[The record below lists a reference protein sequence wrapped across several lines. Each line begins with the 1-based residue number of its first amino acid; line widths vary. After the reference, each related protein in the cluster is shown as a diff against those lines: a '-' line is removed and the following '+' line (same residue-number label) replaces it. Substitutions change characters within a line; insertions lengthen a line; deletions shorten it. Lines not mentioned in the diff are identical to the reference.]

1 MASKWHQHPL
11 SLTAGACGL
20 AGVTWLVCR
29 ELKQRPDVIQK
40 CSSTSDVIR
49 RYSVTLLK
57 TISSSDRVSDLAR
70 TETAHYL
77 NSDPSFQ
84 VPNLDKV
91 EPMMVRKAQT
101 CDYMN
106 QRRRI
111 VVALVGLPARGK
123 SFLSLRIQAF
133 FTWQGAR
140 TKIFNVGQRRRQVE
154 AADQDSSYFDPN
166 NSAAKES
173 REAIAMS
180 VVREML
186 EWMDKKGALPAV
198 AIFDATNS
206 TAERRRRVQKAVKD
220 HSPAYDVVFLESLC
234 DDPEILDAN
243 IRMKCI
249 KSPDYK
255 HMTYDEAKKDFEARV
270 EKYKS
275 AYEPLDNDGKIE
287 SDLSYIK
294 MINMSAHLVA
304 HNVYGRR
311 ALSLLPFL
319 MALHI
324 GSRPVWLVRM
334 PRPEGDF
341 RFSFRQWLFPESYAR
356 NFGDQSMSKE
366 GLKYAAKLA
375 NYLQQDATF
384 QTARIFTCS
393 HRRAMQTAS
402 LIDCTGERTAVRAH
416 LNPMEWGRY
425 NGIPRKDF
433 ERKTSAE
440 FFKDFCHD
448 PMRTRFPGGESYED
462 FARRLNPVLVE
473 VEQQVEPVIII
484 APISTLQVLHCYF
497 DGNLVS
503 SASEI
508 KIEPHTVVEWRPVGG
523 LFKKRV
529 ITEAELC

>member
-1 MASKWHQHPL
+1 MASKPSQHPL

-20 AGVTWLVCR
+20 AGITWLVLR
-29 ELKQRPDVIQK
+29 ELNKRPD
-40 CSSTSDVIR
+40 SPLR
-49 RYSVTLLK
+49 RITP
-57 TISSSDRVSDLAR
+57 ISPLRRND
-70 TETAHYL
+70 EKAHYL
-77 NSDPSFQ
+77 NGDPGFQ
-84 VPNLDKV
+84 LPDLDKV

-101 CDYMN
+101 CDYMHK
-106 QRRRI
+106 RRRI

-123 SFLSLRIQAF
+123 SFLSHRIQAF
-133 FTWQGAR
+133 FSWQGAR
-140 TKIFNVGQRRRQVE
+140 TKIFNVGNKRREVE
-154 AADQDSSYFDPN
+154 AGDLTNSCDSSYFDPS
-166 NSAAKES
+166 NSAAKER

-180 VVREML
+180 LVHEML
-186 EWMDKKGALPAV
+186 EWMDGKGAVPAV

-206 TAERRRRVQKAVKD
+206 TADRRRRLQKAVKE
-220 HSPAYDVVFLESLC
+220 HSPSYDVVFLESLC
-234 DDPEILDAN
+234 DDPEILEAN

-255 HMTYDEAKKDFEARV
+255 HCTYDEAKKDFEARV
-270 EKYKS
+270 EQYKS
-275 AYEPLDNDGKIE
+275 AYETLDNDGKME

-294 MINMSAHLVA
+294 MFNMSAHLVA
-304 HNVYGRR
+304 HNIYGRR

-334 PRPEGDF
+334 PRQEDEF
-341 RFSFRQWLFPESYAR
+341 RFGLRQWLFPESYARKHAR

-375 NYLQQDATF
+375 KYVQQNATF
-384 QTARIFTCS
+384 QTARIFACS

-402 LIDCTGERTAVRAH
+402 LIDCTGERTSIRAH

-433 ERKTSAE
+433 QKKTSAE
-440 FFKDFCHD
+440 FFKDFCRD

-462 FARRLNPVLVE
+462 FARRLNSVLVE

-497 DGNLVS
+497 DTHPVS

-508 KIEPHTVVEWRPVGG
+508 KIEPHTVVEFRPVGP